1 MRYGFVVCVL
11 AAASACVP
19 PFYDDRCGPEYR
31 DQWTEVPL
39 IDVTGADLG
48 KAVFTVA
55 ERRSGSEPPRMIG
68 LTLLGPRSGALGGPL
83 KGHVTAVL
91 LSDAV
96 GPLQLDFP
104 VTPPPLNGIEIIGT
118 TTIAIDEIATFS
130 GLRQTV
136 IDGQLRLHIETD
148 PGGPAVNDVRFPAA
162 PLGGWTR
169 NHCS

>member
-1 MRYGFVVCVL
+1 MKSKFVVCML
-11 AAASACVP
+11 AATSACVP
-19 PFYDDRCGPEYR
+19 LFYDDRCGPEYR
-31 DQWTEVPL
+31 DQWTEAPL
-39 IDVTGADLG
+39 IDDSGADLG
-48 KAVFTVA
+48 KAVFTVV
-55 ERRSGSEPPRMIG
+55 ERRGASDPPRMIG

-96 GPLQLDFP
+96 GPLQLDLP

-118 TTIAIDEIATFS
+118 TTIAVDEIATFS
-130 GLRQTV
+130 GFRQTV

-148 PGGPAVNDVRFPAA
+148 AADPAVNDVRFPAA
-162 PLGGWTR
+162 PPGEWSR

>member
-1 MRYGFVVCVL
+1 MKSKFVVCVL
-11 AAASACVP
+11 AATSACVA
-19 PFYDDRCGPEYR
+19 PFYDERCGPEYR
-31 DQWTEVPL
+31 DQWTEAPL
-39 IDVTGADLG
+39 IDDSGADVG
-48 KAVFTVA
+48 KAMFTVV
-55 ERRSGSEPPRMIG
+55 ERRGGSDPPRVIG

-118 TTIAIDEIATFS
+118 TAIAIDEIAIFS

-148 PGGPAVNDVRFPAA
+148 PVGPAVKDVRFPAA
-162 PLGGWTR
+162 PLGEWMR